1 MMYLR
6 PMASLP
12 KHQDEAW
19 LTEQYVDNEKSLD
32 TLAQMA
38 NVDKKVIIQALNDF
52 RIYRK
57 YNHDKHPMRW

>member
-12 KHQDEAW
+12 KHQDIVW
-19 LTEQYVDNEKSLD
+19 LTEQYVNNEKSLD

-38 NVDKKVIIQALNDF
+38 NVDKKVIIDALNDF

-57 YNHDKHPMRW
+57 YDHTKHPKRW

>member
-1 MMYLR
+1 M
-6 PMASLP
+6 P

-57 YNHDKHPMRW
+57 YNHDKHPKRW